1 MATRGEVL
9 DKGPPVV
16 YPYAYEGN
24 DLCKDA
30 VLLEATHRKVKF
42 GSNMNVTT
50 VDGDN
55 QQCATLGYGGV
66 DNEAAGVWY
75 AVVGTGATLQADT
88 CAPRTDFDTAI
99 QVFVGDCDALQCVV
113 NGGSTV
119 DDSCR
124 FTEASAVTF
133 DTENDVVYYI
143 HVFGRTADDVGTF
156 VLSLVPV

>member
-1 MATRGEVL
+1 
-9 DKGPPVV
+9 V

-24 DLCKDA
+24 DRCEDA

-42 GSNMNVTT
+42 GSNIDVTT
-50 VDGDN
+50 TVNDYP
-55 QQCATLGYGGV
+55 QCATLGGI
-66 DNEAAGVWY
+66 DKEAAAAGVWY
-75 AVVGTGATLQADT
+75 AVVGTGATLQATT

-99 QVFVGDCDALQCVV
+99 QVFVGDDCNALQCVV